1 MTEKKEHVGGLERT
15 LIILKPDTIQR
26 GLVGKIISRFER
38 AGLKII
44 AMKMVAPDELHF
56 HKHYE
61 GISHLISRWGEDI
74 FNVTLSQM
82 TETPVIAFVLEGIEA
97 VSYVRKLVGTTDPQ
111 DSAPG
116 TIRGDYTHITRSY
129 TNPIG
134 ATLPNI
140 LHASGNPEEAL
151 LEVSLWFDE
160 DEIYGGYEIA
170 QGPIVRGRIPEKK
183 PVAEK

>member
-1 MTEKKEHVGGLERT
+1 MAEQQDVQPVGLEQT

-26 GLVGKIISRFER
+26 GLVGEIITRFER
-38 AGLKII
+38 VGLKIV

-61 GISHLISRWGEDI
+61 GISGLISRWGEDI
-74 FNVTLSQM
+74 YNITLNQM

-97 VSYVRKLVGTTDPQ
+97 VGQVRKMVGTTDPR

-116 TIRGDYTHITRSY
+116 TIRGDYTHITRAYS
-129 TNPIG
+129 NARG

-140 LHASGNPEEAL
+140 LHASGNPEEAAQ
-151 LEVSLWFDE
+151 EIALWFHDDE
-160 DEIYGGYEIA
+160 LCSDYETA
-170 QGPIVRGRIPEKK
+170 QGPVIRGHVPTKK
-183 PVAEK
+183 S

>member
-1 MTEKKEHVGGLERT
+1 MEQT
-15 LIILKPDTIQR
+15 LVILKPDTIQR
-26 GLVGKIISRFER
+26 GLVGEIITRFER

-44 AMKMVAPDELHF
+44 AMKMIAPDELHF

-82 TETPVIAFVLEGIEA
+82 TETPVITFVLEGVEA
-97 VSYVRKLVGTTDPQ
+97 VAHVRKMVGTTDPK

-116 TIRGDYTHITRSY
+116 TIRGDFTHVTRAY
-129 TNPIG
+129 TNPRG

-140 LHASGNPEEAL
+140 LHASGNPEEAVQ
-151 LEVSLWFDE
+151 EIALWFAHDE
-160 DEIYGGYEIA
+160 VYAEYETA
-170 QGPIVRGRIPEKK
+170 NSPIVRGRIPEKK
-183 PVAEK
+183 DKKAE

>member
-1 MTEKKEHVGGLERT
+1 MEQT
-15 LIILKPDTIQR
+15 LVILKPDTIQR
-26 GLVGKIISRFER
+26 GLVGEIITRFER

-44 AMKMVAPDELHF
+44 AMKMIAPDELHF

-82 TETPVIAFVLEGIEA
+82 TETPVITFVLEGVEA
-97 VSYVRKLVGTTDPQ
+97 VAHVRKMVGTTDPK

-116 TIRGDYTHITRSY
+116 TIRGDFTHVTRAY
-129 TNPIG
+129 TNPRG

-140 LHASGNPEEAL
+140 LHASGNTEEAVQ
-151 LEVSLWFDE
+151 EIALWFAHHE
-160 DEIYGGYEIA
+160 VYAEYETA
-170 QGPIVRGRIPEKK
+170 HSPIVRGRIPEKK
-183 PVAEK
+183 DKKAE

>member
-1 MTEKKEHVGGLERT
+1 MERT

-26 GLVGKIISRFER
+26 GIIGEIITRFER
-38 AGLKII
+38 AGLKIV
-44 AMKMVAPDELHF
+44 AMKMIAPDELHF

-61 GISHLISRWGEDI
+61 GISGLISRWGEDI
-74 FNVTLSQM
+74 YNVTLKQM

-97 VSYVRKLVGTTDPQ
+97 VSHVRKMVGATDPK

-116 TIRGDYTHITRSY
+116 TIRGDYTHITRGY

-140 LHASGNPEEAL
+140 VHASGNPEEA
-151 LEVSLWFDE
+151 EQEIMLWFAS
-160 DEIYGGYEIA
+160 DEIYGDYDTA
-170 QGPIVRGRIPEKK
+170 SGPVVRGKVVGKPQKK
-183 PVAEK
+183 AETNKK

>member
-1 MTEKKEHVGGLERT
+1 MSAVEQT

-26 GLVGKIISRFER
+26 GLVGEIIARFER
-38 AGLKII
+38 AGLKIV

-61 GISHLISRWGEDI
+61 GISNLISRWGEDI
-74 FNVTLSQM
+74 YNVTLSQM
-82 TETPVIAFVLEGIEA
+82 TESPVIVFVLEGIEA
-97 VSYVRKLVGTTDPQ
+97 VSYVRKLVGTTDPK

-116 TIRGDYTHITRSY
+116 TIRGDYTHVTRGY

-140 LHASGNPEEAL
+140 LHASGDSDEAVQ
-151 LEVSLWFDE
+151 EIALWFNDDE
-160 DEIYGGYEIA
+160 VYADYDTA
-170 QGPIVRGRIPEKK
+170 QGPVVRGRIPEAKK
-183 PVAEK
+183 